1 MKLFEF
7 LEKMSHEKYP
17 VKLNYVEWSGC
28 IEVEV
33 DAFSERWIVSF
44 DNDGFVDFS
53 ILKEIDVPNGEN
65 ELELNSLL
73 NRPQQAWKDAAKDL
87 DIEFISP
94 FKFVGS
100 DGLEYE
106 VTGLLPQFGAEK
118 GTIITSRKDTDE
130 AIAEAEKL
138 DGYYGSGLSPRY
150 YDKYNRKAFIETLI
164 DWGWRSTEEKP
175 EWIKE

>member
-118 GTIITSRKDTDE
+118 G
-130 AIAEAEKL
+130 L
-138 DGYYGSGLSPRY
+138 
-150 YDKYNRKAFIETLI
+150 
-164 DWGWRSTEEKP
+164 
-175 EWIKE
+175 